1 MSFLDRFRRGSRADV
16 AGEDLAGSRPAG
28 GKIEG
33 ELQPEPPKAAR
44 ASSLALFVGV
54 AILLLLLGTIWT
66 GLRRSSRIEVTAAP
80 STTAPSTQSEQDIL
94 EELRRRFPTL
104 ADDDYQAQ
112 QNRLEAMKQQYPD
125 GFPVGGGDR
134 NPTAS
139 PSLEELDAMEAQNR
153 AYQARYANYG
163 QPQRRELTPEEK
175 ALRAPLRP
183 KSGSSASTARA
194 AAPASS
200 AEQLL
205 AEVEATPIDHPILAA
220 YRDRIVDTLSQHR
233 KAMEAAYAVQTDPK
247 APAADPDAV
256 VIPGGASGVP
266 AASALA
272 GHGQGWLR
280 GPGGAPPVLLSAVHA
295 PTTPYLLQQ
304 GAVLPAVL
312 ETAVNSDLPGQV
324 SAIVR
329 ANVYD
334 SLYGHYLLIPQ
345 GTRLLGEYA
354 STQAFGQN
362 RLLMAWNRLIFP
374 DGRTLDLGGQP
385 AVDALGA
392 AGAADKVNHH
402 FGRVFGSA
410 LLVSVIGA
418 GADLARGDRTLL
430 LEQRDVQELM
440 ASNLADEWERVA
452 TEYLRKNIDLEPTI
466 ILRNGLRFGVSLT
479 QDVVLPG
486 PYLDARGAAE
496 VDLVGAVGG
505 RP

>member
-1 MSFLDRFRRGSRADV
+1 MGLRDLFRRGPRADV

-33 ELQPEPPKAAR
+33 DLQPEPPKAAR

-104 ADDDYQAQ
+104 ADDDQAQ

-125 GFPVGGGDR
+125 GFPVGGAQR

-139 PSLEELDAMEAQNR
+139 PSLEELEALEAENR
-153 AYQARYANYG
+153 AYQARYTNYG
-163 QPQRRELTPEEK
+163 EPQRRELTPEEK

-194 AAPASS
+194 AAPTSS

-233 KAMEAAYAVQTDPK
+233 RAMESAYAVQTDAK
-247 APAADPDAV
+247 APAADPSAV
-256 VIPGGASGVP
+256 VVPGGAGGAP
-266 AASALA
+266 GASALA

-334 SLYGHYLLIPQ
+334 SLYGRHLLIPQ

-410 LLVSVIGA
+410 LLISVIGA

-430 LEQRDVQELM
+430 LEQRDAQELM
-440 ASNLADEWERVA
+440 ASNIADEWERVA

-486 PYLDARGAAE
+486 PYFDARGVAE
-496 VDLVGAVGG
+496 VDLVGATGG